1 MTYYKNSLFIS
12 YSKARGFFLGLSA
25 ILFLFLFTNS
35 SEAFFH
41 KKEKNLNTE
50 NTEITEDLYSKMN
63 DKHIDAAAE
72 NLLIAL
78 ETKSDNQRHRWVQ
91 GSFEGYIIPF
101 STFINELGYF
111 CRDYVEVIVRHG
123 RDIMFMRI
131 MLAEITMV
139 SGFGLKRGLL
149 IKVTGYRIFLIILS
163 LNKI

>member
-1 MTYYKNSLFIS
+1 MLIKTDQLTQMTYYKNSLFIS
-12 YSKARGFFLGLSA
+12 YSKARGVFLGLSA

-50 NTEITEDLYSKMN
+50 NAEITEDLYSKMN
-63 DKHIDAAAE
+63 DKHIDVAAE

-111 CRDYVEVIVRHG
+111 CRDYVEVIVRYG
-123 RDIMFMRI
+123 KRYNVYENNACRDHDGEWVWIETRSANQSDRF
-131 MLAEITMV
+131 
-139 SGFGLKRGLL
+139 
-149 IKVTGYRIFLIILS
+149 
-163 LNKI
+163 